1 MKGSIIGVS
10 RKKKAGVLAGTE
22 PKMRRKTFDTLL
34 TAGGAVMTIV
44 LVVAGV
50 LLMWGHN
57 FANSNVRTQLA
68 QQQIVVPA
76 LGSSALA
83 SPEIGPYLNQYA
95 GQEVLSGPAAKAY
108 ADHFI
113 AVHLSEMQYGGVY
126 SKVSAAAMAAP
137 KGSAQATQLQA
148 LETTVFQGTTLRG
161 LLLEAYA
168 FWEMGQIALIA
179 AIASFI
185 GAGLM
190 LVLTAL
196 GFWHLRKVSPAE
208 EVLAQRLHLET
219 PQVVGA

>member
-1 MKGSIIGVS
+1 
-10 RKKKAGVLAGTE
+10 
-22 PKMRRKTFDTLL
+22 MRRKTFDTLL
-34 TAGGAVMTIV
+34 TAGGIVITLV

-76 LGSSALA
+76 KGSSALA
-83 SPEIGPYLNQYA
+83 SPEIGPYLNKYA
-95 GQEVLSGPAAKAY
+95 GQEILSGPAAKAY

-113 AVHLSEMQYGGVY
+113 AVHLSEMQYNGVY
-126 SKVSAAAMAAP
+126 SKVSAAASAAP
-137 KGSAQATQLQA
+137 KGSAEATQLAA
-148 LETTVFQGTTLRG
+148 LKTTVFQGTTLRG

-168 FWEMGQIALIA
+168 IWEMGQIALIA

-190 LVLTAL
+190 LILSVL
-196 GFWHLRKVSPAE
+196 GVWHLRKVNPTE
-208 EVLAQRLHLET
+208 EVLANTLHLPAT
-219 PQVVGA
+219 GMATA

>member
-1 MKGSIIGVS
+1 M
-10 RKKKAGVLAGTE
+10 
-22 PKMRRKTFDTLL
+22 TF
-34 TAGGAVMTIV
+34 V

-57 FANSNVRTQLA
+57 FANDNVHSQLA
-68 QQQIVVPA
+68 QQQIFVPA
-76 LGSSALA
+76 KGSAALA
-83 SPEIGPYLNQYA
+83 NPKIGPYMNRYA

-113 AVHLSEMQYGGVY
+113 AVHLSDMPYNGVY

-137 KGSAQATQLQA
+137 KGSAQATKLA
-148 LETTVFQGTTLRG
+148 ATEATIFQGTTLRG

-179 AIASFI
+179 AIVSFI

-190 LVLTAL
+190 AVLTVL
-196 GFWHLRKVSPAE
+196 GFLHLRTVSPKE
-208 EVLAQRLHLET
+208 EVLAHTLHLDT
-219 PQVVGA
+219 PQVATV

>member
-1 MKGSIIGVS
+1 
-10 RKKKAGVLAGTE
+10 
-22 PKMRRKTFDTLL
+22 MRRKTFDSLL
-34 TAGGAVMTIV
+34 AAGGVVLTIV

-57 FANSNVRTQLA
+57 FANDNVRSQLA
-68 QQQIVVPA
+68 QQQIFVPA
-76 LGSSALA
+76 AGNAALA
-83 SPEIGPYLNQYA
+83 SPQIGPYMNRYA

-113 AVHLSEMQYGGVY
+113 AVHLAEMPYGGVY

-137 KGSAQATQLQA
+137 QGSAQATQLNT
-148 LETTVFQGTTLRG
+148 LKTTVFQGTTLRG

-185 GAGLM
+185 GAGVM
-190 LVLTAL
+190 LILSAL
-196 GFWHLRKVSPAE
+196 GFWHLRKVRPDE
-208 EVLAQRLHLET
+208 EVLAKTLHLET
-219 PQVVGA
+219 PEMVNA

>member
-1 MKGSIIGVS
+1 
-10 RKKKAGVLAGTE
+10 
-22 PKMRRKTFDTLL
+22 MRRKTFDTLL
-34 TAGGAVMTIV
+34 TAGGLVVTIV
-44 LVVAGV
+44 LVVAGA

-68 QQQIVVPA
+68 QQQITVPA
-76 LGSSALA
+76 KGNSALA
-83 SPEIGPYLNQYA
+83 SPKIGTYLNQYA

-113 AVHLSEMQYGGVY
+113 AVHLSEMPYNGVY
-126 SKVSAAAMAAP
+126 SKVSAAASAAP
-137 KGSAQATQLQA
+137 KGSAEATQLAA
-148 LETTVFQGTTLRG
+148 LKTTVFQGTTLRG

-190 LVLTAL
+190 LILSVL
-196 GFWHLRKVSPAE
+196 GFWHLRKVSPTE
-208 EVLAQRLHLET
+208 EVLANTLHLPASQMAT
-219 PQVVGA
+219 A

>member
-1 MKGSIIGVS
+1 
-10 RKKKAGVLAGTE
+10 
-22 PKMRRKTFDTLL
+22 MRRKTFDTLL
-34 TAGGAVMTIV
+34 TAGGVVMTIV

-57 FANSNVRTQLA
+57 FANDNVHSQLA
-68 QQQIVVPA
+68 QQQIYVPA
-76 LGSSALA
+76 AGSSALA
-83 SPEIGPYLNQYA
+83 SPKIGPYMNRYA

-113 AVHLSEMQYGGVY
+113 AVHLSEMPYGGVY

-137 KGSAQATQLQA
+137 KGSAQATQLA
-148 LETTVFQGTTLRG
+148 ATEATVFQGTTLRG

-179 AIASFI
+179 AIVSFI

-190 LVLTAL
+190 LILSVL
-196 GFWHLRKVSPAE
+196 GFWHLRKVSPKE
-208 EVLAQRLHLET
+208 EVLAQTLHYDT
-219 PQVVGA
+219 PAVATV